1 MKLVWL
7 IALTIA
13 CVSFSSRLTT
23 IEKALDIERQPLSAS
38 WTPSGRALTQKR
50 WNDTPGHVAMRHKRI
65 VACS

>member
-38 WTPSGRALTQKR
+38 ISDAY
-50 WNDTPGHVAMRHKRI
+50 RI
-65 VACS
+65 IDAVRKGADAQATE